1 MVYGDAIAINAGNYA
16 YFLSPR
22 CLSDR
27 CDPPLT
33 AVEKVRLY
41 DMYFLCL
48 RNGHVGQAFDIHG
61 VDHLVPSIL
70 THGDVERTLEARVAC
85 THRLKSAV
93 PAGALARMGAYIG
106 GATELQM
113 EVLGLYF
120 EAVGLAFQIVDDV
133 LNLTGFVGDTKMRGE
148 DIVAGKVTYPVA
160 VAMRA
165 GAGGE
170 VGGEE
175 RRREM
180 WSIVQS
186 KTSDMTAINRCI
198 ALIEQNGGMTT
209 SYEHATRIVTEA
221 WDRLDPHIADSFY
234 KLMLRAFGMYVL
246 ERHY

>member
-1 MVYGDAIAINAGNYA
+1 MPATTPTSSLLAAW
-16 YFLSPR
+16 
-22 CLSDR
+22 SDR

-165 GAGGE
+165 GAGG
-170 VGGEE
+170 GGG
-175 RRREM
+175 
-180 WSIVQS
+180 W
-186 KTSDMTAINRCI
+186 
-198 ALIEQNGGMTT
+198 
-209 SYEHATRIVTEA
+209 
-221 WDRLDPHIADSFY
+221 
-234 KLMLRAFGMYVL
+234 
-246 ERHY
+246 